1 MYDAAPEQQQ
11 KSESDIRDT
20 YISDIWVQ
28 KRFIPA
34 DEATEAFL
42 VEMLE
47 ALGLG
52 TSSRCQCALAD
63 LFKAATY
70 DKNRLVVW
78 PRGKSNRTKPYSTRI
93 MQDLQDAL
101 RKHNKITV
109 ALEST
114 RERATTYQVIEV
126 PDFLKFKEHNLNNG
140 IRLRAE
146 KPKGY
151 YGGMNKAQ
159 GREIYDAEM
168 TEAQRETR
176 DQLTDR
182 LRVIQDFLKL
192 HPLKSNRSTWD
203 HVYRVF
209 NGSFEQGGR
218 FQGGWVNRPKKERF
232 SFTIDGQP
240 IIQVDV
246 KACFFFLVH
255 ALKNVNQPLP
265 CDPYEPLQSFKGFKI
280 SRDAVKAMV
289 SKFLS
294 HGSLKSFPQ
303 THKKD
308 ENGNTINFRDYHS
321 LPKGFTAKDFETHLF
336 ATYPWIRGVDQRA
349 GELMY
354 MESSIMEEVLLRLV
368 EKGIP
373 AYPLHYCLIG
383 KATDE
388 AVLVEVLQE
397 VFEDKLGKIPYLEVE
412 YSLHNAKVISPPT
425 DQQEQDDFDSASV
438 LIEDDDLID
447 EGDNFL

>member
-1 MYDAAPEQQQ
+1 MYDAAPEQQE
-11 KSESDIRDT
+11 SESDIRDT
-20 YISDIWVQ
+20 YISDIWVH
-28 KRFIPA
+28 KRFMPA
-34 DEATEAFL
+34 DEATKAHL

-47 ALGLG
+47 ALGLR
-52 TSSRCQCALAD
+52 TNFKWQYALCD

-78 PRGKSNRTKPYSTRI
+78 PRGNSNKTKPYSTRTV
-93 MQDLQDAL
+93 QDLQDAL
-101 RKHNKITV
+101 RKHGKITV

-114 RERATTYQVIEV
+114 RGRATTYKVIEV
-126 PDFLKFKEHNLNNG
+126 PDFLKFKEHNLNNA

-151 YGGMNKAQ
+151 YGGKSKAR

-168 TEAQRETR
+168 TEAQRSTK

-182 LRVIQDFLKL
+182 LRVIQDFMKL
-192 HPLKSNRSTWD
+192 HPLHSDRSIWD

-209 NGSFEQGGR
+209 NASFTQGGR

-232 SFTIDGQP
+232 GYTIDGEP

-255 ALKNVNQPLP
+255 VLKGVNQQLP
-265 CDPYEPLQSFKGFKI
+265 PDPYKPLQSYKDFTI

-294 HGSLKSFPQ
+294 HGSLKSFPL

-308 ENGNTINFRDYHS
+308 ENGNTINFKDYHS
-321 LPKGFTAKDFETHLF
+321 IPEGLTAKDFEKHLF
-336 ATYPWIRGVDQRA
+336 ETYHWIRDVDQRA

-354 MESSIMEEVLLRLV
+354 LESSIMEEVLLRLV
-368 EKGIP
+368 ERGIP
-373 AYPLHYCLIG
+373 AYPLHDCLIG
-383 KATDE
+383 KVSDE

-397 VFEDKLGKIPYLEVE
+397 VFRDKLGKIPYLEVE
-412 YSLHNAKVISPPT
+412 YGLHKNKVISPTT
-425 DQQEQDDFDSASV
+425 DQQEQDDLDLAIV
-438 LIEDDDLID
+438 LIEDDCLID
-447 EGDNFL
+447 EEDNFL